1 MGGKYIDDGW
11 ICGGVDGVNDNSLV
25 YVRTVVKPGAKI
37 SYKWRSYFAL
47 LTSCLLNRQCP

>member
-25 YVRTVVKPGAKI
+25 RTVVKPGAKI
-37 SYKWRSYFAL
+37 CYKWRSYLAL